1 MRTKMVKRHWCDFCD
16 KAGLSA
22 SAMARHEKHCTMNP
36 NRACRVCGMVADGR
50 DSDFVPQT
58 VAQLSALLPEPIT
71 LVDDFGGKRFQDGF
85 EDSVNAAIPTLRAAS
100 GDCPACMMAALR
112 QAKIP
117 VPCAAPAFDFTTEMK
132 EIWSNINDARESDY
146 AY

>member
-1 MRTKMVKRHWCDFCD
+1 MRTKMVKRHWCDFCN

-58 VAQLSALLPEPIT
+58 VAQLSALLPTPVTIE
-71 LVDDFGGKRFQDGF
+71 DDFGSNG
-85 EDSVNAAIPTLRAAS
+85 SNT
-100 GDCPACMMAALR
+100 ALR
-112 QAKIP
+112 IQSMRQSP
-117 VPCAAPAFDFTTEMK
+117 PCARLLETALLA
-132 EIWSNINDARESDY
+132 
-146 AY
+146 